1 MNRKPNFLNVLVSVL
16 VGMTLLLSAA
26 QPNLV
31 SASTELAGGEGIR
44 TSVHPQTGKLSFL
57 GADPSSPIRVDAGMR
72 ANLSAEGRG
81 FAILDVYGPQFGLKN
96 PQEELRLT
104 STREAEGRGTTKYQQ
119 LYQGIPVM
127 AGELIVNTNAQ
138 GGLLSINGE
147 VSPDLDI
154 SITPSI
160 DAALA
165 QTVALQEVTSAYGL
179 SLSDVVASEPELW
192 IYDARLMNGEDETP
206 AHLVWRMEITSEK
219 APLRELVLVNAQTG
233 GISLHFNQIENIR
246 YVASPLSAPGV
257 PDSVMVVSGASQS
270 AYINMPFAKEFVAQV
285 LDDGG
290 IPVPGVDVTFSAP
303 TTGSSGLFSD
313 ADKKFTTVTTDASGY
328 ATAPIFFANKVAG
341 TYIINATVAG
351 VATPAEF
358 QSTNL
363 PLNCYTVDLPVKD
376 YSFYFPGKRIVCDY
390 GTLRMK
396 GIGSGDFNNDGLVDV
411 AVLGSNLASN
421 YNSMLLIFQQQLDH
435 TLSKP
440 IVYFSGPGE
449 ELAVGDL
456 NNDGLDDVVVD
467 VRGESSIGVF
477 LQLPSGMLSK
487 RILYAGAASP
497 DAIAIGDVNNDGLN
511 DVVFSNWADSIGVFT
526 QALDGTL
533 NPVVVYDADEFSGG
547 YDDID
552 IGDVNGDG
560 LNDVVRLN
568 GQGYLRFLVYYQN
581 ANGMLEPFKAHD
593 YSGVSKDW
601 PSRGVGVGDITGD
614 GRVDIVISISANT
627 PNSKIIVYKQGD
639 TGKLLAPKVYGVFDI
654 PQPVELVDINL
665 DGKLDLVTAHGGF
678 MYLGVMIQRKDG
690 TLDPDLRYQTS
701 YNSWYRPS
709 SLSSGDI
716 NSDGWPDILLSDIEG
731 FAVYY
736 HDGYVPP
743 KKGQF
748 NIYNANNKYSLPGSL
763 LCDELIPVCSN
774 GYVTDADQSL
784 DLTRDLWQFFFVTH
798 GRKSYD
804 GLDSPIVASVN
815 YGNNYHNAFWDNNRK
830 QLVFGRSY
838 FADDLAGHEFT
849 HGVTQSEANL
859 FNWYQSGAISES
871 FSDLWGEMFD
881 QFGHVTAADTP
892 SYKWYIGEDIS
903 GGKLRNMKDPTLYDQ
918 PDRMTSAL
926 YCKSGDCLKND
937 NGGIHINSGVNNK
950 AAYLMING
958 GTFNGKR
965 VTGIKWQKTL
975 AIYYEAQTNLL
986 TSGSDYLD
994 LYNSLYQACLN
1005 KIGEKGITQ
1014 GNCTQVRNATLAVEM
1029 DKSPIANFNPD
1040 VAFCPA
1046 GTKRSTPD
1054 LFYEDFETGTD
1065 GWTLGKI
1072 SGTSAWSV
1080 SSLNA
1085 TSGISSL
1092 WANDRYGSSNSF
1104 AYNDRTTLPA
1114 GSKPYLHFRHSFK
1127 FETSG
1132 STYFDGGILE
1142 YSINNG
1148 GTWNDASSLFNA
1160 GKGYGGEIKTNNG
1173 NPLGG
1178 KSAFVDDSHGFV
1190 DSRYDLTTLAGK
1202 TVRFRWR
1209 MGTDSAGFITGWY
1222 LDDVRIYRCVAASSP
1237 SAP

>member
-31 SASTELAGGEGIR
+31 SASTEYAGGEGVR
-44 TSVHPQTGKLSFL
+44 ASVHPQTGKLSFL
-57 GADPSSPIRVDAGMR
+57 GADPSSPIRVDTAMR
-72 ANLSAEGRG
+72 ADLSAEGRG
-81 FAILDVYGPQFGLKN
+81 LAILDVYGPQFGLKN
-96 PQEELRLT
+96 AQEELRLT
-104 STREAEGRGTTKYQQ
+104 STREADGRGTTKYQQ
-119 LYQGIPVM
+119 MYQGVPVM

-154 SITPSI
+154 SVTPSI
-160 DAALA
+160 GAMQA
-165 QTVALQEVTSAYGL
+165 QNVALQEIASAYGL
-179 SLSDVVASEPELW
+179 DLNDLTASDPELW
-192 IYDARLMNGEDETP
+192 VYDARLMNGDDKTP
-206 AHLVWRMEITSEK
+206 AHLVWRMEIT
-219 APLRELVLVNAQTG
+219 AANALLRELVLVNAQSG
-233 GISLHFNQIENIR
+233 EISLHFNQIEKANIDANSSF
-246 YVASPLSAPGV
+246 VPNV
-257 PDSVMVVSGASQS
+257 PDSIIAISGGSQS
-270 AYINMPFAKEFVAQV
+270 TYINAPFANQFVAQV
-285 LDDGG
+285 LDNGG
-290 IPVPGVDVTFSAP
+290 NPVSGVDVTFSAP
-303 TTGSSGLFSD
+303 TTGASGLFSD
-313 ADKKFTTVTTDASGY
+313 ADKKFTTIATDINGY

-341 TYIINATVAG
+341 TYTVNATVSG
-351 VATPAEF
+351 VAIPAGF

-363 PLNCYTVDLPVKD
+363 PLDCYTVDLPVKD
-376 YSFYFPGKRIVCDY
+376 YSFYYPGKRIVCDY
-390 GTLRMK
+390 GTLRMR
-396 GIGSGDFNNDGLVDV
+396 GIGSGDFNNDGLADV
-411 AVLGSNLASN
+411 AVLGSNLTSN
-421 YNSMLLIFQQQLDH
+421 YASLLLVFLQKTNH
-435 TLSKP
+435 TLP
-440 IVYFSGPGE
+440 DPVVYYAGSGE
-449 ELAVGDL
+449 ELAVGDV

-467 VRGESSIGVF
+467 ARDESAIAVF
-477 LQLPSGMLSK
+477 LQLSNKTLGK
-487 RILYAGAASP
+487 RILYTGASKPNAL
-497 DAIAIGDVNNDGLN
+497 AIGDVNNDGLN
-511 DVVFSNWADSIGVFT
+511 DVVFSNADPSIGVLT
-526 QALDGTL
+526 QAADGIL
-533 NPVVVYDADEFSGG
+533 NPVAVYPADKDSGG
-547 YDDID
+547 YNDID

-568 GQGYLRFLVYYQN
+568 GQGYLRFLVYFQKADGTLN
-581 ANGMLEPFKAHD
+581 PFVAHS
-593 YSGVSKDW
+593 YSGVSKNW
-601 PSRGVGVGDITGD
+601 PAWGLGVGDITGD
-614 GRVDIVISISANT
+614 GRDDVILSVSANT
-627 PNSKIIVYKQGD
+627 PNSKILVYKQSEI
-639 TGKLLAPKVYGVFDI
+639 GKLLAPKVYGVFDI
-654 PQPVELVDINL
+654 PQPLELVDINL

-678 MYLGVMIQRKDG
+678 MYLGVMLQRQNG

-701 YNSWYRPS
+701 YNSWYKPS

-716 NSDGWPDILLSDIEG
+716 NSDGWPDILLSDNEG

-736 HDGYVPP
+736 HDGYVPTTA
-743 KKGQF
+743 GHH
-748 NIYNANNKYSLPGSL
+748 NIYNANNRYGLPGSF
-763 LCDELIPVCSN
+763 LCDELIPICSN
-774 GYVTDADQSL
+774 GYVTDADQAL
-784 DLTRDLWQFFFVTH
+784 GLTRDLWDFFFETH

-815 YGNNYHNAFWDNNRK
+815 YGNRYHNAFWDNNRK
-830 QLVFGRSY
+830 QLVFGASY
-838 FADDLAGHEFT
+838 IVDDLAGHEFT

-881 QFGHVTAADTP
+881 QFGHVTASDTP

-903 GGKLRNMKDPTLYDQ
+903 GGPIRSMKNPTLYDQ
-918 PDRMTSAL
+918 PDSMTSEL
-926 YCKSGDCLKND
+926 YCKSGECLRTD

-958 GTFNGKR
+958 GTFNGKT
-965 VTGIKWQKTL
+965 VIGLGWSKTL
-975 AIYYEAQTNLL
+975 AIYYEVQTNLL
-986 TSGSDYLD
+986 TSGADYLD
-994 LYNSLYQACLN
+994 LYNALYQACLN
-1005 KIGEKGITQ
+1005 KVGTNGIIKS
-1014 GNCTQVRNATLAVEM
+1014 NCAQVKNATLAVKM
-1029 DKSPIANFNPD
+1029 DQPPIANFNPD

-1046 GTKRSTPD
+1046 GNKRSTPD

-1072 SGTSAWSV
+1072 SGTSAWAI

-1104 AYNDRTTLPA
+1104 AYTDRITLPA

-1127 FETSG
+1127 FETSA

-1148 GTWNDASSLFNA
+1148 GTWNDASSLFSA

-1178 KSAFVDDSHGFV
+1178 RSAFVDDSHGFV

-1209 MGTDSAGFITGWY
+1209 MGTDNAGIGIGWY
-1222 LDDVRIYRCVAASSP
+1222 LDDVRVYACVSSSSP
-1237 SAP
+1237 LTP